1 MLTIRELIKTLYNA
15 FIQKLKK
22 HRGNW
27 EQNDPA
33 ADDYI
38 KNRPFYADGY
48 TSIIKNETFTT
59 HEDGEQCSPFSF
71 KPIIGEVYKVTWNEK
86 EYECIAF
93 GIFGKVCI
101 GNKSLVTDAK
111 NTGEPFFYF
120 YYEEDDY
127 KDYKFIVK
135 NAGTHTISIDKLNVK
150 KIDKKFVDM
159 PDTVSQDE
167 LAPVAI
173 SGNYWDLI
181 DRPTI
186 YTDVIRYGSTQSLT
200 STQKTQARTNIGAVG
215 YESQSLTTNQ
225 KQYARTNIGAVGYES
240 QSLTE
245 AQQQQARTNIGAAST
260 DEFTGVIRCNST
272 QSFTSTEK
280 SQARKNIGAVGYESQ
295 SLTTAQKTQARA
307 NIGAASTSEFTT
319 RLGRSTAVN
328 AADTNYTTYMA
339 RGVSL
344 NSVETDPTI
353 NGTIAWIYE

>member
-38 KNRPFYADGY
+38 KNRPFYTDGY

-59 HEDGEQCSPFSF
+59 YDDGELCSPFGF
-71 KPIIGEVYKVTWNEK
+71 KLIVGEIYKVTWNEK

-93 GIFGKVCI
+93 NRFGNICI
-101 GNKSLVTDAK
+101 GNESLGTEAE

-120 YYEEDDY
+120 YYEEDNY

-159 PDTVSQDE
+159 SDTVSQDE
-167 LAPVAI
+167 LAPVAF

-181 DRPTI
+181 STPTV
-186 YTDVIRYGSTQSLT
+186 YTDVIRYNSTQSLT
-200 STQKTQARTNIGAVG
+200 STQKIKART
-215 YESQSLTTNQ
+215 
-225 KQYARTNIGAVGYES
+225 
-240 QSLTE
+240 
-245 AQQQQARTNIGAAST
+245 
-260 DEFTGVIRCNST
+260 
-272 QSFTSTEK
+272 
-280 SQARKNIGAVGYESQ
+280 NIGAVGYESQ
-295 SLTTAQKTQARA
+295 SLTTAQKTQART

-339 RGVSL
+339 RGASL
-344 NSVETDPTI
+344 NSTETDPTI
-353 NGTIAWIYE
+353 NGTIAWTYE